1 MKVTIDLRD
10 ELYNDLKLY
19 TEVTN
24 STLND
29 EIEKAISLM
38 LKKRALIK
46 KLMAETCH
54 EYDDAMQRLAS

>member
-1 MKVTIDLRD
+1 MKVTIDIKD
-10 ELYNDLKLY
+10 ELYKDLKSFS
-19 TEVTN
+19 EITN
-24 STLND
+24 STISD
-29 EIEKAISLM
+29 EIEKAVSLM